1 MVDDGACSSG
11 FRHHTDERGAA
22 LALLPVAATLNF
34 YALPDW
40 LQMQPL
46 VQLAPQLLGY
56 LAFAL
61 WASHNGSILSRVGL
75 QRPHLTRGAMLGA
88 LTGLVLGC
96 LNSLVILRFVPS
108 LGWDI
113 TFLKETPHAQIPVLI
128 MVPWFITGI
137 AVAVEFN
144 FRGFVLGRLAALE
157 SLLWRGAMLRRV
169 PPLALLTSAAVF
181 AFDPFMVSTF
191 RHLHWI
197 ALWDG
202 LVWGLL
208 WLLTRNLYATI
219 VAHAVEVIVVY
230 SAVRSGLDVVG
241 P

>member
-11 FRHHTDERGAA
+11 SRDHTDERGAA
-22 LALLPVAATLNF
+22 LALLPVAATLDY

-40 LQMQPL
+40 LQTQPL
-46 VQLAPQLLGY
+46 VQFAPQLIGY

-75 QRPHLTRGAMLGA
+75 QWRHLTRGAILGA
-88 LTGLVLGC
+88 VTGLALGC

-128 MVPWFITGI
+128 MMPWFIIGI
-137 AVAVEFN
+137 AIAVELN
-144 FRGFVLGRLAALE
+144 FRGFLLGRLAALE
-157 SLLWRGAMLRRV
+157 LLLWRGAGLQRL
-169 PPLALLTSAAVF
+169 PPLALFTSAAVF
-181 AFDPFMVSTF
+181 AFDPFLVSTF

-208 WLLTRNLYATI
+208 WLATRNLYATI
-219 VAHAVEVIVVY
+219 VAHAVEVLVVY
-230 SAVRSGLDVVG
+230 SAVRSVLMS
-241 P
+241 